1 MMPATK
7 RHGCAFRLIGTQ
19 ERTLLSDIESRAEE
33 ASVAEDLKRRD
44 PSAWTRLYDENNA
57 ALYRYVRVRTGD
69 AQVAEDLTA
78 QVFEQ
83 AIKGI
88 GGYRYQGKPVLAWLY
103 RIARNLVSDHL
114 KQARRHE
121 TQPLSATR
129 GHAMSGAVPSWTG
142 GQTPLRS
149 GDPAGGVHLL
159 DVRNALLQLKDAHR
173 EVLALHY
180 YVGLP
185 LPEVAAMLGKKERAI
200 YSLHA
205 RAIEALRRRMDEI
218 SG

>member
-1 MMPATK
+1 VRFVLLVP
-7 RHGCAFRLIGTQ
+7 
-19 ERTLLSDIESRAEE
+19 ERGLLLADSELRAEE
-33 ASVAEDLKRRD
+33 ASVVEDLKSRD
-44 PSAWTRLYDENNA
+44 ASAWTTLYDYHHA
-57 ALYRYVRVRTGD
+57 ALFRYVRVRTGD
-69 AQVAEDLTA
+69 ALVAEDLTA

-88 GGYRYQGKPVLAWLY
+88 AGYRYQGKPVIAWLY

-114 KQARRHE
+114 KQNRRNE

-129 GHAMSGAVPSWTG
+129 EPAMSGALIASTG
-142 GQTPLRS
+142 RQASLRS
-149 GDPAGGVHLL
+149 GDPAGDVHLL
-159 DVRNALLQLKDAHR
+159 DLRNALLRLKDAHR

-185 LPEVAAMLGKKERAI
+185 LPEVAAVLGKKERAV

-205 RAIEALRRRMDEI
+205 RAIEALRRRVDEI
-218 SG
+218 SR

>member
-1 MMPATK
+1 M
-7 RHGCAFRLIGTQ
+7 
-19 ERTLLSDIESRAEE
+19 LLADSESRAEE
-33 ASVAEDLKRRD
+33 DSAVEDLKNRD
-44 PSAWTRLYDENNA
+44 ASAWTRLYDDHNA
-57 ALYRYVRVRTGD
+57 ALFRYVRVRTGD
-69 AQVAEDLTA
+69 ALVAEDLTA

-114 KQARRHE
+114 KQARRRE

-129 GHAMSGAVPSWTG
+129 EPALSGAVLSLTG
-142 GQTPLRS
+142 GQTSLRS
-149 GDPAGGVHLL
+149 GDPAGDVHLL
-159 DVRNALLQLKDAHR
+159 DVRNALLRLKDAHR

-180 YVGLP
+180 YAGLS
-185 LPEVAAMLGKKERAI
+185 LPEVAAMLGKKERAV

-205 RAIEALRRRMDEI
+205 RAIEALRRRVDEI
-218 SG
+218 SR

>member
-1 MMPATK
+1 MTPATK
-7 RHGCAFRLIGTQ
+7 RHGCSFRLIGTQ
-19 ERTLLSDIESRAEE
+19 ERTLLSDTESPAEE

-44 PSAWTRLYDENNA
+44 PAAWTRLYDENNA

-78 QVFEQ
+78 EVFEQ

-88 GGYRYQGKPVLAWLY
+88 AGYRYQGKPVLAWLY

-114 KQARRHE
+114 KQARRRE
-121 TQPLSATR
+121 AQPLSATR
-129 GHAMSGAVPSWTG
+129 EHAMSRAALSLTGSQPSG
-142 GQTPLRS
+142 S
-149 GDPAGGVHLL
+149 GDPAGDVHLL
-159 DVRNALLQLKDAHR
+159 DVRDALLRLKDAHR

-205 RAIEALRRRMDEI
+205 RAIEALRRRVDEV
-218 SG
+218 SR